1 MREQSKYRSSLIT
14 HKRSRKVKIFA
25 FFIIFILLIIFIT
38 KFTISLP
45 PFTLQEIQ
53 IEGLER
59 LSRDEVLKW
68 INLPTHISIFKLNL
82 KEIAKRIESKSSVKK
97 VSIRRILPSTIYILV
112 KERTP
117 YAYLLKQGG
126 IWEVDEEGVILNKVK
141 ERGNLPLIKG
151 PLCLDKSKLGKALKA
166 IKLTKRV
173 GLNPIEVGI
182 EKGEE
187 GIVIYLKEKVKIY
200 LGRADHLEYLYYVPD
215 VLLDAQ
221 KRKEKIEKIDLRFKG
236 QLVVTPER

>member
-1 MREQSKYRSSLIT
+1 MRGKSKYSSSLT
-14 HKRSRKVKIFA
+14 TRKRSGKVKIFA
-25 FFIIFILLIIFIT
+25 FFVIFILLIVFIT

-45 PFTLQEIQ
+45 PFALQEIQ

-82 KEIAKRIESKSSVKK
+82 EEIAKRIESKSLVKK
-97 VSIRRILPSTIYILV
+97 VSIQRILPSTIYILV

-126 IWEVDEEGVILNKVK
+126 IWEVDDEGVRLSKVK
-141 ERGNLPLIKG
+141 ERGNLPLIEG
-151 PLCLDKSKLGKALKA
+151 SLCIDKSKLEKALKA
-166 IKLTKRV
+166 LKLTKRV
-173 GLNPIEVGI
+173 GLNPIKISI

-200 LGRADHLEYLYYVPD
+200 LGRADHLEYLYYVPY
-215 VLLDAQ
+215 LFLDAQ

-236 QLVVTPER
+236 QLVVTPKR